1 MTAYDV
7 PVTRLAPADVAVPA
21 PHRTGPRAPAGV
33 PEIVRRRLRSL
44 SPAPDTWSWVVAGVV
59 TLVAAIVRLVDLGH
73 PARIIFDETYYAPN
87 AYALLVY
94 GVEWQVQEG
103 GANPVNGAPVLGD
116 GPAYVVHP
124 PLGKWMI
131 ALGEW
136 AFGYNPYG
144 WRIAAALAG
153 TASVLMIT
161 RIGRRLFGSTTLGAA
176 AGLLVALD
184 GMHLVLSRTALLD
197 IFLMFFLVAAFGTLL
212 LDRDDRRARWLEAVA
227 EGRPRPPSGWR
238 HLPWWRVATAALL
251 GAALAVTWSA
261 AAFILVFLVLAVVW
275 DVGARRSAGVGR
287 PGLAMLRQEWQGWL
301 TAAVALPAVYLAS
314 WTGWFLSDEGYLRH
328 RLADIGENEPP
339 VLGALLNLLHYHRQ
353 ALEFHIPLDS
363 EHPYSSP
370 AWQWLLLARPVAFY
384 WSGEGG
390 CGAES
395 CASAVLLLGTPL
407 LWWSFLPAIGVA
419 LWLGIA
425 RRDWRVPAI
434 LLSAAAGIVPWMIV
448 GRVSFFFYALPA
460 QPFLV
465 LAVVYVLG
473 ALIAWGRAGRRHPT
487 VLGIDRHTL
496 AVVLAGAYVL
506 LVAANFA
513 YFYPIYT
520 GQLIT
525 YDGWQARMWLSTW
538 A

>member
-1 MTAYDV
+1 M
-7 PVTRLAPADVAVPA
+7 
-21 PHRTGPRAPAGV
+21 
-33 PEIVRRRLRSL
+33 
-44 SPAPDTWSWVVAGVV
+44 
-59 TLVAAIVRLVDLGH
+59 
-73 PARIIFDETYYAPN
+73 
-87 AYALLVY
+87 
-94 GVEWQVQEG
+94 
-103 GANPVNGAPVLGD
+103 
-116 GPAYVVHP
+116 
-124 PLGKWMI
+124 
-131 ALGEW
+131 
-136 AFGYNPYG
+136 
-144 WRIAAALAG
+144 
-153 TASVLMIT
+153 
-161 RIGRRLFGSTTLGAA
+161 
-176 AGLLVALD
+176 
-184 GMHLVLSRTALLD
+184 
-197 IFLMFFLVAAFGTLL
+197 
-212 LDRDDRRARWLEAVA
+212 
-227 EGRPRPPSGWR
+227 
-238 HLPWWRVATAALL
+238 
-251 GAALAVTWSA
+251 
-261 AAFILVFLVLAVVW
+261 
-275 DVGARRSAGVGR
+275 
-287 PGLAMLRQEWQGWL
+287 
-301 TAAVALPAVYLAS
+301 
-314 WTGWFLSDEGYLRH
+314 
-328 RLADIGENEPP
+328 
-339 VLGALLNLLHYHRQ
+339 LGALLNLLHYHRQ